1 MDYTAEQIDEMSFEE
16 VVELAE
22 TLTSEKLIKWTGN
35 GYSGKSYIEI
45 KKL

>member
-1 MDYTAEQIDEMSFEE
+1 MDYTSEQIDEMSFEE

-22 TLTSEKLIKWTGN
+22 TLTSEELNKWASN

>member
-22 TLTSEKLIKWTGN
+22 TLTSEELIKWAGN